1 MDSDRFNR
9 CRLCLR
15 ADDALTN
22 IFQKRGEVMLSTEI
36 MSLTKVM
43 IIPDDGLPDKVC
55 SACVRKLDDCSDF
68 VKQCESS
75 DLYLRGFIKN
85 KDKHANDI
93 TIKKYS
99 DIKDEP
105 DGDTDLFEDISE
117 ETSILHE
124 IVLKTENTAKPDVH
138 IKNRKPKK
146 AQKEQCSTCGKVLSS
161 KFRLKMH
168 LRIHTGEKPY
178 ACPHCGKKFSLSQNL
193 KVHLRTHTGEKP
205 LVCTVCGLLFAHSS
219 GLSAHQRKHS
229 GQLPYPCTL
238 CSRRFRTVGHL
249 QYHVR
254 REAPR
259 LLCLRRPLRTRFEP
273 AKTCQASA

>member
-1 MDSDRFNR
+1 MDDTESTTTSADENTGN
-9 CRLCLR
+9 LCDNPTRDTLAEGLLGLLKPTVDQLDERVRATR

-161 KFRLKMH
+161 K
-168 LRIHTGEKPY
+168 
-178 ACPHCGKKFSLSQNL
+178 
-193 KVHLRTHTGEKP
+193 
-205 LVCTVCGLLFAHSS
+205 
-219 GLSAHQRKHS
+219 
-229 GQLPYPCTL
+229 
-238 CSRRFRTVGHL
+238 
-249 QYHVR
+249 
-254 REAPR
+254 
-259 LLCLRRPLRTRFEP
+259 
-273 AKTCQASA
+273 